1 MKIKTS
7 VTLSAEIL
15 KTIEAI
21 TSKGQ
26 RSEFIEMALWK
37 YLDLVEREKR
47 NYNDKEIYETY
58 AERLNEEAEDSI
70 AFQDDV

>member
-58 AERLNEEAEDSI
+58 AERLNEEAKDSI
-70 AFQDDV
+70 AFQDDL

>member
-37 YLDLVEREKR
+37 YLDLVEREER

-70 AFQDDV
+70 TFQDDV

>member
-58 AERLNEEAEDSI
+58 AESLNEEAKDSI
-70 AFQDDV
+70 AFQDDL